1 MKRNAAV
8 ARMNQ
13 TDAGAER
20 ITKLEEELALAPM
33 SSRHRRALTTAIRI
47 EAGTYRKALDGEQA
61 SATHDAR
68 PEPTA
73 GLGSL
78 KRTPL
83 REKRHGARVTGSSPR
98 PLLASPLN

>member
-20 ITKLEEELALAPM
+20 ITKLEEELAQAPM
-33 SSRHRRALTTAIRI
+33 SGGHRRALTTAIRI
-47 EAGTYRKALDGEQA
+47 EAGTYRKALDREQA
-61 SATHDAR
+61 TATRDPR

-78 KRTPL
+78 KRTPAS
-83 REKRHGARVTGSSPR
+83 RKTTRGPSDRIHRRGPSSPHR
-98 PLLASPLN
+98 

>member
-1 MKRNAAV
+1 VKRNAAV

-20 ITKLEEELALAPM
+20 ITKLEEELAQAPM

-47 EAGTYRKALDGEQA
+47 EAGAYRKALDLEQA
-61 SATHDAR
+61 TATYDAR
-68 PEPTA
+68 PEPIA

-78 KRTPL
+78 KRIPASRKTT
-83 REKRHGARVTGSSPR
+83 RVPGSRIDRRGRSSPHR
-98 PLLASPLN
+98 

>member
-8 ARMNQ
+8 ARVKQ

-20 ITKLEEELALAPM
+20 INKLEEELALAPM

-47 EAGTYRKALDGEQA
+47 EARRYRGALDREQA
-61 SATHDAR
+61 TATHDAR

-73 GLGSL
+73 ALGSL
-78 KRTPL
+78 NR
-83 REKRHGARVTGSSPR
+83 RRGRSSSHR
-98 PLLASPLN
+98 

>member
-1 MKRNAAV
+1 MKRNAAI
-8 ARMNQ
+8 ARVNQ

-33 SSRHRRALTTAIRI
+33 SSRHHLALTTAIRI
-47 EAGTYRKALDGEQA
+47 EAGAYRKALDSEQA
-61 SATHDAR
+61 AATHDAR

-78 KRTPL
+78 KRTP
-83 REKRHGARVTGSSPR
+83 
-98 PLLASPLN
+98 ASRKTIRIPSGRIHRRGRSLSHR